1 MKTTNV
7 FGIHSIL
14 EAIKSGTPIEKVWLL
29 RGGKSKLYDRLIY
42 TLKSKTIP
50 FSFVQKKSWN
60 NYQKNHQRA
69 VARIS
74 SIKTFEMEPL
84 IEEILEKKNY
94 HFCFIRLYN
103 GCS

>member
-50 FSFVQKKSWN
+50 FSFV
-60 NYQKNHQRA
+60 
-69 VARIS
+69 
-74 SIKTFEMEPL
+74 P
-84 IEEILEKKNY
+84 EEKLEKLSKKIISEQLLEFLQLK
-94 HFCFIRLYN
+94 HLKWRH
-103 GCS
+103 

>member
-50 FSFVQKKSWN
+50 FSFVPEEKLENYQKKSS
-60 NYQKNHQRA
+60 A
-69 VARIS
+69 S
-74 SIKTFEMEPL
+74 S
-84 IEEILEKKNY
+84 
-94 HFCFIRLYN
+94 C
-103 GCS
+103 